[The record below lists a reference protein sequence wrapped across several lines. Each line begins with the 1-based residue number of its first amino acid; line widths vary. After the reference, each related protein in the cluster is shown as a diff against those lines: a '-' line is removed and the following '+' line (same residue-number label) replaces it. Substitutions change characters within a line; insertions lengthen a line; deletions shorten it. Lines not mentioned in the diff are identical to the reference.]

1 MSPNHSRT
9 ISVCHL
15 KQLFFFILELRTLW
29 DVYPSILVDKE
40 LKQEELDTQLRAV
53 VNPSELLPSSP
64 IKTPFGASLLW
75 QGWKQNVDVC
85 FSVSCLLMDP
95 LVHMLFFWGLS
106 LFRSHC
112 WPCESQTPT
121 FCHYMLILSAAAFH
135 YYGLCKSLNPTIDL
149 FDKNWLLCILTD

>member
-1 MSPNHSRT
+1 MIRPLGLVGTHSNSIGRLMHQPSGQIASLMRKWGNVPQPQQNYFSLSSKT
-9 ISVCHL
+9 T
-15 KQLFFFILELRTLW
+15 FFFILELRTLW

-95 LVHMLFFWGLS
+95 LVHMLFF
-106 LFRSHC
+106 
-112 WPCESQTPT
+112 
-121 FCHYMLILSAAAFH
+121 
-135 YYGLCKSLNPTIDL
+135 
-149 FDKNWLLCILTD
+149 